1 MTHQTMDQHLART
14 AQPALTKSINSIN
27 SKNPPG
33 AMASAP
39 PALRVPPVPRAVRLA
54 RAERRRWVARMR
66 RRAARYR
73 DVSRT
78 AAEAG
83 MSTAEYAV
91 GTIAAC
97 GFAAVLYKIVTSG
110 PVRSALTGVIV
121 KALHVPF

>member
-1 MTHQTMDQHLART
+1 MRKQQLTDLNSGRT
-14 AQPALTKSINSIN
+14 GQC
-27 SKNPPG
+27 
-33 AMASAP
+33 
-39 PALRVPPVPRAVRLA
+39 
-54 RAERRRWVARMR
+54 
-66 RRAARYR
+66 RAATWWNRR
-73 DVSRT
+73 LTRCRA

-110 PVRSALTGVIV
+110 PVRSALTSVIE

>member
-1 MTHQTMDQHLART
+1 MKA
-14 AQPALTKSINSIN
+14 TKATGHT
-27 SKNPPG
+27 PDGP
-33 AMASAP
+33 
-39 PALRVPPVPRAVRLA
+39 
-54 RAERRRWVARMR
+54 RRRTPTSGLVR
-66 RRAARYR
+66 RVRRCRA
-73 DVSRT
+73 

-110 PVRSALTGVIV
+110 PVRTALTGVIV

>member
-1 MTHQTMDQHLART
+1 MMTKRAALDWLARRT
-14 AQPALTKSINSIN
+14 RQC
-27 SKNPPG
+27 
-33 AMASAP
+33 
-39 PALRVPPVPRAVRLA
+39 RA
-54 RAERRRWVARMR
+54 
-66 RRAARYR
+66 
-73 DVSRT
+73 

-110 PVRSALTGVIV
+110 PVRAALTGVIQ

>member
-1 MTHQTMDQHLART
+1 MKRTMRDWLSH
-14 AQPALTKSINSIN
+14 
-27 SKNPPG
+27 
-33 AMASAP
+33 
-39 PALRVPPVPRAVRLA
+39 RVRRCRA
-54 RAERRRWVARMR
+54 
-66 RRAARYR
+66 
-73 DVSRT
+73 

-110 PVRSALTGVIV
+110 PVRSALTGVIT

>member
-1 MTHQTMDQHLART
+1 MKQKFSGWLGR
-14 AQPALTKSINSIN
+14 
-27 SKNPPG
+27 
-33 AMASAP
+33 
-39 PALRVPPVPRAVRLA
+39 RVRRVRA
-54 RAERRRWVARMR
+54 
-66 RRAARYR
+66 
-73 DVSRT
+73 

-110 PVRSALTGVIV
+110 PVRSALTGVIE